1 ALGLVFAILRPRAHT
16 KQISLASPPTTG
28 TGSYKRAKEAD
39 PSGGG
44 QRKNDPHMKSIKAKN
59 VICEQ

>member
-1 ALGLVFAILRPRAHT
+1 AHT